1 MKKISTK
8 IILMA
13 VSIVI
18 FTSLCIGTYV
28 IIQNFNTNKSMVS
41 STEKIMRD
49 NFDAQIKY
57 QVQNAVSMLEGI
69 NKRLEKNEI
78 TLEQAKKIGEDQLRG
93 LKYGKNG
100 YFWADTEEGINIV
113 LNGTPTE
120 GTNRFNTVDAK
131 GKFLIKDIIANGMK
145 EDGGFTDYWFP
156 KKGESV
162 PLPKRGY
169 SLEFKPF
176 KWIIGTGNYVNDI
189 DNVVVAKETELNKK
203 FTESLISLIAINIFL
218 IVVSAAFAWFFSK
231 RITKPILLITE
242 LVDKTANLDLIID
255 EKLTDQINC
264 YKDETGQIGRAVNN
278 LRKDLRDITV
288 LIKSDSNEI
297 IRFTDQLSK
306 ATGDTVVSIKAVTQT
321 VEELAKGSV
330 SQASDSQE
338 ISENLSSLADEI
350 DIAVASSSQVKILSE
365 EVKTVNQSSKNT
377 FKVLK
382 MKLEKNN
389 EASQEVSRNIDILS
403 TKSTSIGEIVSS
415 IQAIAAQTNLL
426 ALNAAIEAARAGE
439 SGRGF
444 AVVADEIRKLA
455 EQTAVSTKEI
465 GDVIQEIQKEID
477 KANSSM
483 NIGNHIVQEVED
495 ALKETD
501 NSFAI
506 IEDSIDNTLVRIGEL
521 TENVSKVDADKSK
534 IVLAFESISAVSEES
549 AAATEEVSAS
559 MDEQLES
566 MESISTTSEE
576 LRDISYK
583 LEKLIS
589 KFKI

>member
-13 VSIVI
+13 VSIVV
-18 FTSLCIGTYV
+18 FTSLSIGTYV
-28 IIQNFNTNKSMVS
+28 IVQNFNTNKSMVS
-41 STEKIMRD
+41 SLEKTMRD
-49 NFDAQIKY
+49 SFDSQIKY

-78 TLEQAKKIGEDQLRG
+78 TLEQAKKIGADQLRG
-93 LKYGKNG
+93 LKYGKDG
-100 YFWADTEEGINIV
+100 YFWADTEEGINVV
-113 LNGTPTE
+113 LNGTVTE
-120 GTNRFNTVDAK
+120 GTNRFNAVDAK

-145 EDGGFTDYWFP
+145 EDGEFTDYWFP
-156 KKGESV
+156 KKGETI

-189 DNVVVAKETELNKK
+189 DNVVVAKQTELNKK
-203 FTESLISLIAINIFL
+203 FTASLISLIGINIFL
-218 IVVSAAFAWFFSK
+218 IIISAAIAWFFSK

-242 LVDKTANLDLIID
+242 LVDKTANLDLVID
-255 EKLTDQINC
+255 EELSKQING
-264 YKDETGQIGRAVNN
+264 YKDETGQIGRAVTN
-278 LRKDLRDITV
+278 LRKDLRNITT
-288 LIKSDSNEI
+288 LIKSDSDGI
-297 IRFTDQLSK
+297 AKFTDQLSK
-306 ATGDTVVSIKAVTQT
+306 VTVETVISIKAVTQT

-338 ISENLSSLADEI
+338 IAENLSSLADEI
-350 DIAVASSSQVKILSE
+350 DISVASSSQVKILSE

-382 MKLEKNN
+382 MKLEKSNS
-389 EASQEVSRNIDILS
+389 ASQEVSRNIDILS
-403 TKSTSIGEIVSS
+403 TKSTSIGKIVSS

-465 GDVIQEIQKEID
+465 GDVIEEIQKEID

-483 NIGNHIVQEVED
+483 NIGNHIVEEVEE

-506 IEDSIDNTLVRIGEL
+506 IENSIDNTLVRISEL
-521 TENVSKVDADKSK
+521 TENISKVDADKSK
-534 IVLAFESISAVSEES
+534 IVLAFESISAISEES

-566 MESISTTSEE
+566 MVSISTTSEE
-576 LRDISYK
+576 LRDISYN

-589 KFKI
+589 RFKI

>member
-13 VSIVI
+13 VSIVV
-18 FTSLCIGTYV
+18 FTSLIIGTYV
-28 IIQNFNTNKSMVS
+28 IIQNYNTNKSMLS
-41 STEKIMRD
+41 SLEKTMRD
-49 NFDAQIKY
+49 SFDSQIKY
-57 QVQNAVSMLEGI
+57 QVQNAVSMLEGV

-78 TLEQAKKIGEDQLRG
+78 TLDQAKKIGADQLRG
-93 LKYGKNG
+93 LKYGKDA

-113 LNGTPTE
+113 LNGTVTE
-120 GTNRFNTVDAK
+120 GTNRFNTKDAK
-131 GKFLIKDIIANGMK
+131 GKFLVKDIIANGMK
-145 EDGGFTDYWFP
+145 DDGGFTDYWFP
-156 KKGESV
+156 KKGETIS
-162 PLPKRGY
+162 LPKRGY
-169 SLEFKPF
+169 SLEFKAF

-189 DNVVVAKETELNKK
+189 DNAVVAKQNELNKK
-203 FTESLISLIAINIFL
+203 FIASLISLIGIIIFL
-218 IVVSAAFAWFFSK
+218 ILISAAFAWFFSK

-242 LVDKTANLDLIID
+242 LVDKTADLDLIID
-255 EKLTDQINC
+255 EKLSEQINC
-264 YKDETGQIGRAVNN
+264 YKDETGQIGRAVTN
-278 LRKDLRDITV
+278 LRKDLRNITT
-288 LIKSDSNEI
+288 LIKSDSDGI
-297 IRFTDQLSK
+297 IKFTDQLSK
-306 ATGDTVVSIKAVTQT
+306 ATGETVVSIKAVTQT
-321 VEELAKGSV
+321 IEELAKGSV
-330 SQASDSQE
+330 TQASDSQE
-338 ISENLSSLADEI
+338 IAENLSSLSDEI
-350 DIAVASSSQVKILSE
+350 DISVESSSQVKILSE

-382 MKLEKNN
+382 SKLEKNN
-389 EASQEVSRNIDILS
+389 AASQEVSRNIDILS
-403 TKSTSIGEIVSS
+403 TKSTSIGKIVSS

-465 GDVIQEIQKEID
+465 GDVIEEIQKEID

-483 NIGNHIVQEVED
+483 NIGKHIVQEVED

-506 IEDSIDNTLVRIGEL
+506 IENSIDNTLVRISEL
-521 TENVSKVDADKSK
+521 TKNISKVDADKSK
-534 IVLAFESISAVSEES
+534 IVLAFESISAVSEEA

-566 MESISTTSEE
+566 MESISTTSED

-589 KFKI
+589 RFKI

>member
-13 VSIVI
+13 VSIVV
-18 FTSLCIGTYV
+18 FTSLSIGTYV

-41 STEKIMRD
+41 SLEKTMRD
-49 NFDAQIKY
+49 SFDSQIKY

-93 LKYGKNG
+93 LGYGKDG
-100 YFWADTEEGINIV
+100 YFWADTEEGINVV
-113 LNGTPTE
+113 LNGTDTE
-120 GTNRFNTVDAK
+120 GTNRFNNVDAK
-131 GKFLIKDIIANGMK
+131 GKFLVKEIIANGMK
-145 EDGGFTDYWFP
+145 EDGDFTDYWFP
-156 KKGESV
+156 KKGETI

-189 DNVVVAKETELNKK
+189 DNVVVAKQTELNKK
-203 FTESLISLIAINIFL
+203 FTASLISLIGINIFL
-218 IVVSAAFAWFFSK
+218 IIVSAAFAWFFSK

-255 EKLTDQINC
+255 EKLTKQINC

-288 LIKSDSNEI
+288 LIKSDSDGI
-297 IRFTDQLSK
+297 IKFTDQLSK
-306 ATGDTVVSIKAVTQT
+306 ATGETVVSIKAVTQT
-321 VEELAKGSV
+321 IEELAKGSV

-350 DIAVASSSQVKILSE
+350 DISVGSSSQVKSLSE
-365 EVKTVNQSSKNT
+365 EVKTVNESSKNT

-382 MKLEKNN
+382 MKLEKSNS
-389 EASQEVSRNIDILS
+389 ASQEVSRNIDILS
-403 TKSTSIGEIVSS
+403 TKSTSIGKIVSS

-465 GDVIQEIQKEID
+465 GTVIEEIQKEID

-483 NIGNHIVQEVED
+483 NIGNHIVKEVDD

-506 IEDSIDNTLVRIGEL
+506 IENSIDNTLIRIGEL
-521 TENVSKVDADKSK
+521 TENISKVDADKSK

-566 MESISTTSEE
+566 MESISTTSED

-589 KFKI
+589 RFKI